1 MTDQKK
7 GLLIAG
13 AGVLAICPDVLWIR
27 LIDADAITLLVWRGF
42 LSFFGIAIG
51 LFIFRPRSF
60 ISGFRTMG
68 WAGFWLAIVWTAG
81 TFAFV
86 TSVTL
91 TTAANAL
98 FINSAAPLFAAII
111 GRVLGERVPL
121 RTWLAIALAMAGI
134 GVIAGGS
141 IGGEGASLT
150 GDLLALGSALSGA
163 VTFVIAHKYRHLSMV
178 PAMAVAGLMTGL
190 LALPFGDPFSLAPGT
205 WIYVAI
211 MGLVTVSAGFALLT
225 LGARYLPAP
234 EVSLLILG
242 EAVIG
247 PLLVWWVMGEVP
259 ANQSLIGGTIVLT
272 ALAGL
277 NLYALYRPEAEKR

>member
-1 MTDQKK
+1 MSDQKK

-27 LIDADAITLLVWRGF
+27 LIGADPMTLLVWRGF
-42 LSFFGIAIG
+42 LSFLGIAIG
-51 LFIFRPRSF
+51 LFVFRPQSF
-60 ISGFRTMG
+60 FSGFRGMG
-68 WAGFWLAIVWTAG
+68 WAGLWLAIVWTAG

-111 GRVLGERVPL
+111 GRLLGEAVPV

-163 VTFVIAHKYRHLSMV
+163 ITFVIAHKYRKVSMV

-190 LALPFGDPFSLAPGT
+190 IALPFGDPLALAPGT

-259 ANQSLIGGTIVLT
+259 TNQSLIGGTIVLT

-277 NLYALYRPEAEKR
+277 NLYALYRPEAERR